1 MNKKLKNNFL
11 NLKLNPILLIILI
24 LIFQT
29 NSNSNI
35 NKIITKVDNEIITTI
50 DIFDEI
56 NYLSIINKNFSD
68 IPKNEQIE
76 ISKKSLIKE
85 KIKKIELLRNFG
97 EVNLKDDYK
106 SGIIKD
112 FYIRLGFSD
121 KAKFKSFLLNNQVS
135 LSYIENKIIIET
147 LWNQLIV
154 KKFYNKVKIDEN
166 RIKEEVLKNN
176 YQKEYL
182 ISEILFSLNEGEN
195 INDKYEKIKNSI
207 NNSNFSNAA
216 LLFSISDSS
225 KNGGKIGWVKKS
237 VLNKVIQE
245 SISSIEIG
253 SFTNPIILPGGLL
266 ILKLHDIRE
275 IKEEENVDKRLK
287 SLINEKT
294 NQQLNDFS
302 NIYFNKV
309 KKNIKIN
316 EI

>member
-11 NLKLNPILLIILI
+11 NLKLIAISLIILI

-35 NKIITKVDNEIITTI
+35 NKIIAKVDNEIITSI
-50 DIFDEI
+50 DIYNEI

-106 SGIIKD
+106 LEIIKD

-121 KAKFKSFLLNNQVS
+121 KTKFKSFLLNNQVS
-135 LSYIENKIIIET
+135 LSYIENKIIIES

-154 KKFYNKVKIDEN
+154 KKFYNKVKIDEK
-166 RIKEEVLKNN
+166 RIREEVLKNN
-176 YQKEYL
+176 FQKEYL
-182 ISEILFSLNEGEN
+182 ISEILFNLNEGEN

-237 VLNKVIQE
+237 VLNKIIQE
-245 SISSIEIG
+245 SISSIEVG

-275 IKEEENVDKRLK
+275 IKVEENVDKRLK

>member
-106 SGIIKD
+106 SEIIKD

>member
-166 RIKEEVLKNN
+166 KIKEEVLKNN

-275 IKEEENVDKRLK
+275 IKVEENVDKRLK

>member
-76 ISKKSLIKE
+76 ISKKSLVKE